1 MAYQL
6 KELEHQ
12 TEAINNF
19 LYLIQELESIPDKD
33 NRSNPI
39 LSNLETLEKNAI
51 DIRDNVPDGLEP
63 LNTKYEV
70 AKFTIDKPAIID
82 IKMETGTG
90 KTFVYTKLMY
100 ELNKNLGLFKFMVVV
115 PTRPIKAGAENF
127 LTASYTGEY
136 FRKEYDGKRLFC
148 HTLNS
153 TPNMKGRPIIP
164 NAIPDFVLPTSNQRQ
179 IDVLLTNRHMLTAPA
194 LKRDD
199 YGDDLGGTSTRPYD
213 SLRAV
218 RPVIIV
224 DEPHLLRRDNTQF
237 NEMIENIN
245 PQLVI
250 RIGATFPD
258 SNKVENGKDYQ
269 YLAYNLKSSTAFNKR
284 LIKGVRPIVIGEK
297 NSKEDSFKLISIE
310 GGVKNFSAKF
320 EKRSEGKKTE
330 ISISKGE
337 ALSKLSDEIEGNVKI
352 VEKLTNPPRLLL
364 SNDLEIK
371 IGKVLYP
378 GTFSDSLRDAMILQA
393 LKSHFEEEERLFYRE
408 PTKIKPLT
416 LFFVDNPNEIL
427 TDEGAFGTLRN
438 QILELAKEM
447 MSDTLEKMKKK
458 NHRTSTDEEYIDF
471 LHYSIENIDKSKNGV
486 SAGYFAKNNLYSDE
500 NIEAETKIILGDKE
514 GMTSLKNKD
523 GSWNPLRFIF
533 SKWALKE
540 GWDNP
545 NIFTIVKLRSSGSE
559 NSKIQEVGRGLR
571 LPIDLNGTRIDNPNE
586 VDKFKLTYIVDYSES
601 QFANNLEKDINSEIL
616 QEINFDLLQKVTEY
630 AKLNGIRYTRIIDEL
645 FDKGYID
652 DDNSI
657 IEEKS
662 QQMLE
667 EYSKIFGSVQK
678 GIIEKSKNQ
687 RQNVVSVNQENLNQI
702 KDIWQQITQKYIL
715 KLDEVPFEIL
725 KQFFDESVK
734 ESLETSDEITA
745 VIHNMQSDES
755 NGIRFKKA
763 NINISSSKQKSIKY
777 GEFIRLLNHD
787 ISVDIKIIHEVLKK
801 YLESGEITASAFTA
815 KLESRI
821 VNKFKERIIQQDVE
835 YSYKATGNIAT
846 GTILFDKH
854 GEPTKEVVAG
864 YLGSMELEE
873 DVPNNHLYDRFRY
886 DSVIELEAT
895 RTSKETLKATIFGK
909 IPKESIRIPTYL
921 GSTTSPDF
929 LYILKD
935 SDGAQRLN
943 AIVET
948 KGYNNMGDASGLTMV
963 ELESQRKIFDQLRSD
978 GVNVDYQRVL
988 NIEELK
994 QVLKQFK

>member
-12 TEAINNF
+12 TEALNNF
-19 LYLIQELESIPDKD
+19 LYLIQELESVPNKD
-33 NRSNPI
+33 SRSNPI
-39 LSNLETLEKNAI
+39 LTHLETLEKHAI
-51 DIRDNVPDGLEP
+51 SIRDNVPDGLEQ
-63 LNTKYEV
+63 LNTKYQV
-70 AKFTIDKPAIID
+70 AKFESDKPAIID

-100 ELNKNLGLFKFMVVV
+100 ELNKKLGLFKFMVVV

-153 TPNMKGRPIIP
+153 TPNIKGRPIIP
-164 NAIPDFVLPTSNQRQ
+164 NAIPDFVFPTSNQRQ

-213 SLRAV
+213 SLRTV
-218 RPVIIV
+218 RPVIII
-224 DEPHLLRRDNTQF
+224 DEPHLLRRDNAQF
-237 NEMIENIN
+237 TEMIENIN
-245 PQLVI
+245 PQLII
-250 RIGATFPD
+250 RLGATFPD
-258 SNKVENGKDYQ
+258 SNIVENGKDYQ

-284 LIKGVRPIVIGEK
+284 LIKGVRPVVIGEK
-297 NSKEDSFKLISIE
+297 NSDEDSFKLIRIE
-310 GGVKNFSAKF
+310 GNAKNFSAKF
-320 EKRSEGKKTE
+320 EKRSKGKKIE
-330 ISISKGE
+330 MSISKGE
-337 ALSKLSDEIEGNVKI
+337 GLSKLSDEIEGNVKV

-393 LKSHFEEEERLFYRE
+393 LKSHFDAEKRLFYRE

-427 TDEGAFGTLRN
+427 TDEGKFGALRD
-438 QILELAKEM
+438 QILKLAKEM
-447 MSDTLEKMKKK
+447 MSDTLQEITKKS
-458 NHRTSTDEEYIDF
+458 NRTSTDEEYMDF
-471 LHYSIENIDKSKNGV
+471 LHYSIENIAKSKNGV

-571 LPIDLNGTRIDNPNE
+571 LPIDLNGTRIDSPNE

-601 QFANNLEKDINSEIL
+601 QFANNLEKDINKEIL
-616 QEINFDLLQKVTEY
+616 QEVNFDLLQMVIKY
-630 AKLNGIRYTRIIDEL
+630 AKLKGIRYTKIIDEL
-645 FDKGYID
+645 FSKGYID
-652 DDNSI
+652 DDNVI
-657 IEEKS
+657 IEGKS

-667 EYSKIFGSVQK
+667 EYSEIFGSVQK
-678 GIIEKSKNQ
+678 GIIEKGKNQ
-687 RQNVVSVNQENLNQI
+687 SPNVISVNQENLNQI
-702 KDIWQQITQKYIL
+702 KDVWKQITQKYIL
-715 KLDEVPFEIL
+715 KLDEVPSEIL

-745 VIHNMQSDES
+745 VIHNMQIGES
-755 NGIRFKKA
+755 NDVKFAKTNV
-763 NINISSSKQKSIKY
+763 NILNSKQKSIKY
-777 GEFIRLLNHD
+777 GEFIRLLNQD
-787 ISVDIKIIHEVLKK
+787 ISVDLKIIHEVFKK
-801 YLESGEITASAFTA
+801 YFETGEITTSKFTP
-815 KLESRI
+815 KFESQI
-821 VNKFKERIIQQDVE
+821 VNKFKERIIQQDIE
-835 YSYKATGNIAT
+835 FSYKATGNIAT

-864 YLGSMELEE
+864 YLGSKELAE
-873 DVPNNHLYDRFRY
+873 DVPNNHLYEKFRY
-886 DSVIELEAT
+886 DSEIELEST
-895 RTSKETLKATIFGK
+895 KTSKETLKATIFGK

-929 LYILKD
+929 LYVLKG
-935 SDGAQRLN
+935 SDGKQQLN

-948 KGYNNMGDASGLTMV
+948 KGYDNMGDASGLTKV
-963 ELESQRKIFDQLRSD
+963 ELESQRRIFDQLRKD
-978 GVNVDYQRVL
+978 GVNVDYQQVL
-988 NIEELK
+988 NIEDLK